1 MNDVISYLKNYREET
16 PEWIENYL
24 RGEQISFK
32 DIMSSRVAYYPGYY
46 QRCNCDGS
54 LIKVGNKSHSV
65 HSFLYVD
72 LVKRKVLEEQI
83 AKENSFRGYH
93 LFRQIEWQESDIML
107 SGQHQIFKPV
117 SNNQETPYCFSII
130 MERNEDKDDAWG
142 AEYFVVT
149 FLFGYSI
156 DIYYW
161 LFKKEY
167 LKAPWLFLL
176 NERYRRGALE
186 RNIKSR
192 YGYPQFVL
200 FDELYDMENNIWKGY
215 EKVENVSPV
224 FCEFRRRRDLYSY
237 NFVECNRR
245 ETEIGIPPRPS
256 V

>member
-1 MNDVISYLKNYREET
+1 MVMPMTDIFTYLKDYREET
-16 PEWIENYL
+16 PGWIGKYL

-46 QRCNCDGS
+46 QRCNCDGT

-72 LVKRKVLEEQI
+72 LIKREELETQI
-83 AKENSFRGYH
+83 AKEDSFRGYH
-93 LFRQIEWQESDIML
+93 LVGQIEWQESDIMP
-107 SGQHQIFKPV
+107 SGQHQIFKPIQ
-117 SNNQETPYCFSII
+117 NNQETPYCFSII

-142 AEYFVVT
+142 AEHFAVN
-149 FLFGYSI
+149 FLYGISI

-176 NERYRRGALE
+176 NERYRRGTFE
-186 RNIKSR
+186 RYIKSR

-200 FDELYDMENNIWKGY
+200 FDELYDRENNIWKGY
-215 EKVENVSPV
+215 EKVENVPSV
-224 FCEFRRRRDLYSY
+224 FNESMRSLYLYSY
-237 NFVECNRR
+237 NAVECN
-245 ETEIGIPPRPS
+245 
-256 V
+256 VK

>member
-1 MNDVISYLKNYREET
+1 MTDIYTYLKDHREEE
-16 PEWIENYL
+16 PEWIVRYL

-32 DIMSSRVAYYPGYY
+32 DIMYSRVAYYPGYY
-46 QRCNCDGS
+46 QRCNCDGT

-72 LVKRKVLEEQI
+72 LIKREELETQI
-83 AKENSFRGYH
+83 AKEDSFRGYH
-93 LFRQIEWQESDIML
+93 LVGQIEWQESDIMP
-107 SGQHQIFKPV
+107 SGQHQIFKPIQ
-117 SNNQETPYCFSII
+117 NNQETPYCFSII

-142 AEYFVVT
+142 AEHFAVT
-149 FLFGYSI
+149 FLYGISI

-176 NERYRRGALE
+176 NERYRTGTFE

-200 FDELYDMENNIWKGY
+200 FDELYDRENNIWKGY

-224 FCEFRRRRDLYSY
+224 FDEFRRKRDLYSY
-237 NFVECNRR
+237 NAEK
-245 ETEIGIPPRPS
+245 
-256 V
+256 